1 MSTVPLHDPTLR
13 AGVQATVVVAGG
25 AAADVEQAVQLLRA
39 AGIAIEPHPG
49 TSSQRILL
57 LVESCPAAAR
67 VERIRAAA
75 EAGAGTTIVATMPEE
90 AGSGVLRRALR
101 AGADGIVFDGELGC
115 TLVPTLR
122 AVWAGQLAVP
132 PRLRRQIAPRHLSY
146 REKQILSLVV
156 VGYTNRQIADKLI
169 LAESTIKTHLSSA
182 FAKLD
187 ARSRAEAAALVL
199 DPEEGYD
206 LAMAPVAGEAAAPAA

>member
-1 MSTVPLHDPTLR
+1 MSTVPLHDPR
-13 AGVQATVVVAGG
+13 ADSQAAVVVAGG
-25 AAADVEQAVQLLRA
+25 AAADVECAVRLLRA
-39 AGIAIEPHPG
+39 EGIAIEPHPG
-49 TSSQRILL
+49 ASPQRILL
-57 LVESCPAAAR
+57 LVESSPAAAR
-67 VERIRAAA
+67 VELIRAAA
-75 EAGAGTTIVATMPEE
+75 GADAGIAIVATMPDDS
-90 AGSGVLRRALR
+90 GSAVLRRALR
-101 AGADGIVFDGELGC
+101 AGADGIVLDGELGWA
-115 TLVPTLR
+115 LVPTLR

-156 VGYTNRQIADKLI
+156 IGYTNRQIADKLL

-182 FAKLD
+182 FAKLE

-206 LAMAPVAGEAAAPAA
+206 VAMAPVAVEVGATAA